1 MNPFQDA
8 FISYGRADSLEF
20 ATWLNQRLM
29 AAGFTV
35 WFDYEDIPKAVPFQ
49 KQIDD
54 GIVKADNFLCIVS
67 PRSINSYNCQLEVQ
81 HAIACGK
88 RIIPI
93 IHVEQITYETWRS
106 RHPHSPDDEWA
117 TFQAEGKHDY
127 FANMPPI
134 LRKLN
139 WLNCRDGIEDREAFV
154 QELLPVMHQNRD
166 YVHRHTELL
175 VQAQEWERN
184 HKQTHFLL
192 TGDRCEQGLTW
203 LKTQLKQ
210 SQHPCSPTELQCE
223 FITESLKNANNL
235 MTQVF
240 LAYAHED
247 KAVMEQVRRSLWRE
261 GIVVWVNANASDIQ
275 AGEDFQQA
283 IDQGIEQA
291 DNLIYL
297 LSPHAL
303 ASDQCGRELSY
314 AQALHKRIVPILVG
328 EIEAT
333 QDPDR
338 WLERHYI
345 DLTNHATENA
355 DGGAISKLLRDLET
369 DADYYQTHKELL
381 VKALKWKHQHRNPSI
396 LLRGHDLRQAEIWLK
411 TAQTRDCH
419 LPTAL
424 HVDFLEESLRQPPA
438 SSLDV
443 FISYSRAD
451 ADFARR
457 LNDNLQIYGKTTWFD
472 QESIAK
478 ASGDFVQEIRR
489 GIDVSNNIVF
499 ILSPRSVQS
508 PFCQDEVA
516 YAASLNK
523 RFVTILHQDLGE
535 AVLPAALQTVQWLDF
550 TQTGP
555 NRFWEDFNQLV
566 RVLETDREYL
576 QSHTKWLQQ
585 AIEWEQQQR
594 SQDLLLRGSEFAIAD
609 QWLCTAKTEEKKPVP
624 TELQT
629 AFIQASAQAIDAE
642 KRKEKLYRFV
652 VRSMLGVMTA
662 VACVTVGIGIVAS
675 TNRRQ
680 AIHNEIKALA
690 SIAEAEFAL
699 GQSFDAVVTALKA
712 EDRLRHAHWLRHDQ
726 ALRDR
731 VTTALQQAV
740 YLGRE
745 THRLEGF
752 DRMVNQAK
760 FSPNGE
766 VLVTLDNQYLQLW
779 NADGSPRLNDEG
791 TAQSRLEITGAAGY
805 GYQLAMNDA
814 NGEMLVI
821 SGDDFGQFI
830 QRWNLAGELLPTLTP
845 DPTWEWLSV
854 SPNGQTL
861 ATSDG
866 DRIQLWQPDGTFLT
880 DLPNSSDVG
889 WLHFSDNG
897 QVMLAFD
904 PDSQQVRLWQLAGGT
919 HTAFTVS
926 ADLNFQALSP
936 DGTHAIFSNGDE
948 LQVYE
953 ADGTLLLTL
962 NRSQMPTNATLGQ
975 VTFSPDG
982 QTIAASYN
990 FQRVNRDPFV
1000 KIWNAQGELQAALDG
1015 HDASIS
1021 TLKFSPDSQYLATA
1035 SSENTVKLWQVDGTL
1050 VDTLLGHADHITR
1063 IDFTPDSA
1071 ILATGSFD
1079 ATLRLWT
1086 VNSDLAK
1093 SASSDQS
1100 FMDQGQTKLITSITN
1115 GPVRLWQVDGSP
1127 IATLVENNTGELA
1140 GQWSGNG
1147 ETFVSV
1153 ASQEEAFYG
1162 PVQVWDANGEL
1173 QATLIEQTT
1182 TSEDETNQLIT
1193 PVVNHAGDRIITL
1206 YQTAE
1211 TFGPVKLW
1219 SREGELLA
1227 TLLEAQP
1234 KTLASLDHWQYQSF
1248 VRFLGQSS
1256 LIVTQPKTADQLG
1269 PVQLWDAQ
1277 GRLLQT
1283 LIEPLPLPTNV
1294 ADETHRE
1301 YVTHVISDEAGDVI
1315 VSLLATPETY
1325 GPANLWNSQGE
1336 YQATLIE
1343 RINRHAG
1350 QNVWHAVQID
1360 PAGQTVVTAPAFGQ
1374 TLGPVQLWDTQG
1386 NFISTLIDAEPI
1398 PPDNFA
1404 HLQLTYSPAG
1414 NYFVSHLT
1422 AADTYGPAQLWN
1434 AQGDEL
1440 GTLMERSPIPET
1452 IDNFAVRFLF
1462 SEDEQ
1467 TLVTGAAYGAVQRW
1481 QTVDATLLNTMMP
1494 QLVSENIWG
1503 LALSPDGTLLSVPTD
1518 AKTYEIWHVEE
1529 GLLKVIRGE
1538 GDVSDGVFSADSQM
1552 FTTGNYDNRVR
1563 LWHRDG
1569 NRSVTLGGH
1578 NATPLAGFSPDGNV
1592 LLSQDEDQAIW
1603 HQLAGLTELE
1613 NLVQMGCERVA
1624 THLQHG
1630 AGLEESDR
1638 TLCQGKLP
1646 DINSAK

>member
-29 AAGFTV
+29 AEGFTV

-106 RHPHSPDDEWA
+106 RHPQSSDDEWA

-127 FANMPPI
+127 FINMPPI
-134 LRKLN
+134 LRELN

-175 VQAQEWERN
+175 VQAQEWERH

-192 TGDRCEQGLTW
+192 TGDRCEQGLAW

-247 KAVMEQVRRSLWRE
+247 KALMEQVRRSLWRE
-261 GIVVWVNANASDIQ
+261 GIVVWVNTNASDIQ

-303 ASDQCGRELSY
+303 ASEQCGRELSY
-314 AQALHKRIVPILVG
+314 AQALHKRIVPILVS
-328 EIEAT
+328 EIGAT

-345 DLTNHATENA
+345 DLTGHATEDTDDA
-355 DGGAISKLLRDLET
+355 AISKLLRDLET

-424 HVDFLEESLRQPPA
+424 HIDFLEESLRQPPA

-451 ADFARR
+451 ADFARK

-576 QSHTKWLQQ
+576 QSHTKWLRQ
-585 AIEWEQQQR
+585 AIAWEQQQR

-609 QWLCTAKTEEKKPVP
+609 KWLRTAKTEEKKPVP

-642 KRKEKLYRFV
+642 KRREKLYRFV
-652 VRSMLGVMTA
+652 VRLLLGVMTA
-662 VACVTVGIGIVAS
+662 STCVVLGTTILAS
-675 TNRRQ
+675 TSRRQ

-690 SIAEAEFAL
+690 AIAEAEFAL

-745 THRLEGF
+745 THRIEGF
-752 DRMVNQAK
+752 DDAVMQTQ
-760 FSPNGE
+760 FGPDGS
-766 VLVTLDNQYLQLW
+766 LVTLDQTFVQLW
-779 NADGSPRLNDEG
+779 QADGSPKLAADG
-791 TAQSRLEITGAAGY
+791 TPIPPLEVQGSVMQQADSMAVNSTTGDI
-805 GYQLAMNDA
+805 LLISA
-814 NGEMLVI
+814 NSTPGHER
-821 SGDDFGQFI
+821 FI
-830 QRWNLAGELLPTLTP
+830 QRWNSQGEALPTLIP
-845 DPTWEWLSV
+845 DTSWAWV
-854 SPNGQTL
+854 HISPDGQTFV
-861 ATSDG
+861 TSDG
-866 DRIQLWQPDGTFLT
+866 DRLQLWNIDGTPRL
-880 DLPNSSDVG
+880 DLPKSQAVNWAV
-889 WLHFSDNG
+889 FSHDH
-897 QVMLAFD
+897 QTLLA
-904 PDSQQVRLWQLAGGT
+904 PDEDSAQIRFWNLQDGT
-919 HTAFTVS
+919 HTTLALPD
-926 ADLNFQALSP
+926 DLYPASWNGASTDGDRIVLS
-936 DGTHAIFSNGDE
+936 DGDE
-948 LQVYE
+948 LHLHQT
-953 ADGTLLLTL
+953 DGTQLLTL
-962 NRSQMPTNATLGQ
+962 EQSQTPTNAVVADVLM
-975 VTFSPDG
+975 SPDQ
-982 QTIAASYN
+982 QTIAAIYN
-990 FQRVNRDPFV
+990 FQQVNRDPFV
-1000 KIWNAQGELQAALDG
+1000 RLWNAQGEFMASLDGHNADIMSLTFSPNSTTLATASAENIVKLWQTDGTLMDTLLGHADQITSMSFSADGTTLATGSWDDTLRLWNVNAQLAQRSSVDAHFVSPDGSRWVTAITDGPVSLWQANGQRMAQLQAKNAGALQGAWSGNSEFFVSFPHRSSTSYGPVQVWNAQGELQ
-1015 HDASIS
+1015 S
-1021 TLKFSPDSQYLATA
+1021 TLMEPTATEAKNTQDLLRVNISQ
-1035 SSENTVKLWQVDGTL
+1035 
-1050 VDTLLGHADHITR
+1050 
-1063 IDFTPDSA
+1063 
-1071 ILATGSFD
+1071 
-1079 ATLRLWT
+1079 
-1086 VNSDLAK
+1086 
-1093 SASSDQS
+1093 
-1100 FMDQGQTKLITSITN
+1100 
-1115 GPVRLWQVDGSP
+1115 
-1127 IATLVENNTGELA
+1127 
-1140 GQWSGNG
+1140 
-1147 ETFVSV
+1147 
-1153 ASQEEAFYG
+1153 
-1162 PVQVWDANGEL
+1162 
-1173 QATLIEQTT
+1173 
-1182 TSEDETNQLIT
+1182 
-1193 PVVNHAGDRIITL
+1193 AGDRILTIE
-1206 YQTAE
+1206 QTDN
-1211 TFGPVKLW
+1211 TYGPVKLW
-1219 SREGELLA
+1219 HRDGQLLA
-1227 TLLEAQP
+1227 TLLEP
-1234 KTLASLDHWQYQSF
+1234 FDKSLSGWYDEEVVIFSPETSTIITKPTIDNSY
-1248 VRFLGQSS
+1248 
-1256 LIVTQPKTADQLG
+1256 G
-1269 PVQLWDAQ
+1269 PVQLWDRDGQ
-1277 GRLLQT
+1277 LIQT
-1283 LIEPLPLPTNV
+1283 LIEEQTRSQAGYVYGEVNV
-1294 ADETHRE
+1294 SEN
-1301 YVTHVISDEAGDVI
+1301 G
-1315 VSLLATPETY
+1315 ATILTTLTTDATF
-1325 GPANLWNSQGE
+1325 GPVELWNPQGQK
-1336 YQATLIE
+1336 QATLLAAMPQPLNE
-1343 RINRHAG
+1343 DSRYSL
-1350 QNVWHAVQID
+1350 QQFLSPD
-1360 PAGQTVVTAPAFGQ
+1360 GQ
-1374 TLGPVQLWDTQG
+1374 TLITRPFTADKHGPT
-1386 NFISTLIDAEPI
+1386 
-1398 PPDNFA
+1398 
-1404 HLQLTYSPAG
+1404 
-1414 NYFVSHLT
+1414 
-1422 AADTYGPAQLWN
+1422 QLWN
-1434 AQGDEL
+1434 AQGKL
-1440 GTLMERSPIPET
+1440 LATLMPETSIAEDSGWGSFSVFYSPTSDTFVTQWQQAEIYGPVVLWSQTGEPITTLIERSPLTAENHDFFT
-1452 IDNFAVRFLF
+1452 QTLF
-1462 SEDEQ
+1462 SEDGQ
-1467 TLVTGAAYGAVQRW
+1467 TLIAALLDGTLQRW
-1481 QTVDATLLNTMMP
+1481 QTHDGALLNRLPTTFESSMLLAEGILSPDATLLALPANANT
-1494 QLVSENIWG
+1494 V
-1503 LALSPDGTLLSVPTD
+1503 
-1518 AKTYEIWHVEE
+1518 EIWDIQ
-1529 GLLKVIRGE
+1529 GQQLATIRGD
-1538 GDVSDGVFSADSQM
+1538 GDYYRPEFSRDSQL
-1552 FTTGNYDNRVR
+1552 FAVGNYDNQVR
-1563 LWHRDG
+1563 LWHREH
-1569 NRSVTLGGH
+1569 NSVVTLGGH
-1578 NATPLAGFSPDGNV
+1578 DATPHPQFLDVASGKLATTDSEQII
-1592 LLSQDEDQAIW
+1592 L
-1603 HQLAGLTELE
+1603 HQLDGLTDLDK
-1613 NLVQMGCERVA
+1613 LVAMGCERVA
-1624 THLQHG
+1624 MHLQHG
-1630 AGLEESDR
+1630 AEVEESDR
-1638 TLCQGKLP
+1638 ALCQGKLP
-1646 DINSAK
+1646 